1 MEKRLLTADE
11 LRKLAEAVDGIR
23 DRSAY
28 LVWTASGEPQAKTSL
43 DPDDELIVECET
55 RNAAPER
62 QSFRSIMLDPPMLDE
77 KGNPVTDLPAKYDAM
92 FWSEAAVEKFVLPYY
107 ARLNKPSVVTA
118 MLQAFNHPSVCAV
131 IHPPLSYIRFV
142 TSIRTG
148 DRGFEALDLREF
160 ESLQGIARRSAT

>member
-1 MEKRLLTADE
+1 MEKRQLTAEE

-23 DRSAY
+23 DRPAF
-28 LVWTASGEPQAKTSL
+28 LVWTAAGDLQAKTSL
-43 DPDDELIVECET
+43 DPGDELIVECKT
-55 RNAAPER
+55 SNAVPDR
-62 QSFRSIMLDPPMLDE
+62 QQFRSIALDPPILDE
-77 KGNPVTDLPAKYDAM
+77 KGSPVTDIPAKYDAM

-107 ARLNKPSVVTA
+107 ARLNRPSVVAA

-148 DRGFEALDLREF
+148 DRGFEVLDLREL